1 MNESESL
8 IMTFYIFRDT
18 NNQWRWHLTAA
29 NNRIIATSGEAY
41 YNKQDCLWSVGLVMD
56 TNRQT
61 PVYER

>member
-1 MNESESL
+1 
-8 IMTFYIFRDT
+8 MTFYIFKDT

-41 YNKQDCLWSVGLVMD
+41 HNKQDCLSAIGLVMD

-61 PVYER
+61 KVYER